1 MNVIRES
8 MEKIRATE
16 ELKQTTLRYLNERCQ
31 KRSIFKAHAVPKY
44 VLAALCLVFVIGLGG
59 YSVYGKPVS
68 FISIDVNPSI
78 ELGVNRFGQVVAA
91 NAYNEDGESIL
102 KNVSLKNVSYMQ
114 AIVRI
119 LEDESENGFL
129 SGDSGL
135 VFTIVSD
142 NSKVMLEKITKNEL
156 FNFYGAQAYIADQ
169 SCMQEA
175 HRHNMS
181 FGKYR
186 AYMELSEYDQS
197 ITVEDCHGMT
207 MGEIQDKIETCRG
220 HGGTMNEGNH
230 SGGNQNGHGG
240 HHGNGH

>member
-16 ELKQTTLRYLNERCQ
+16 ELKQTTLRYLKERCQ
-31 KRSIFKAHAVPKY
+31 KRSVFGVHSIPKY
-44 VLAALCLVFVIGLGG
+44 VLAAVCLVFMLGLGG

-78 ELGVNRFGQVVAA
+78 ELGVNRFGQVVTV
-91 NAYNEDGESIL
+91 NAYNEEGENIL

-207 MGEIQDKIETCRG
+207 MEEIQDKIENCKG
-220 HGGTMNEGNH
+220 HGGAV
-230 SGGNQNGHGG
+230 SGGNKNGHGG